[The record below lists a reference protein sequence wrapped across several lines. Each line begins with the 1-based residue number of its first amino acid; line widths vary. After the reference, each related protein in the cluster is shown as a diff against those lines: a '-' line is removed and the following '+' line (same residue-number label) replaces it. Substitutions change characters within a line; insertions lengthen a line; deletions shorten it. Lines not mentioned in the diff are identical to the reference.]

1 MEKYLD
7 SAELERLG
15 LQGWDWV
22 LAHVLVWPTAVQA
35 AIVVVAFLV
44 ARLLAPKLVT
54 LITHTADHSKFPKWL
69 APKTHSL
76 TPLSFAFVWLALQ
89 WFSVF
94 AAIEAE
100 WPSRLIESVVSLL
113 SAWVVIRFASS
124 FVRDP
129 GWSRT
134 LAVFAWSVAALNLVG
149 LLGPTI
155 QTLESMALS
164 LGDIRLSV
172 LGLIKA
178 GLVLMFLLWVA
189 GVVSRLIEHRLEAS
203 ETLSPSARVLVSK
216 LIRVLLV
223 VIAII
228 AALESIGIDLTA
240 LTVFGGAI
248 GLGIG
253 FGLQKVISNLISG
266 VILLMDKSVKPGD
279 VIAVDGTF
287 GWINR
292 LSARYVSV
300 ITRDGTE
307 HLIPNEDLIS
317 QRVENWSYSDSLIR
331 LKLPIGVS
339 YDSDVPLAM
348 TLAVDAAKDVERVL
362 NSPAPVCRLLNFGDD
377 AVELELRVWI
387 GDPRKGVANIQS
399 EVLLNVWHL
408 YHDNG
413 VEFPFSQ
420 RDLHI
425 KSSVP
430 LRVQMVS
437 KDTPGADVLEGS
449 PSGNTE
455 ADSKDV

>member
-7 SAELERLG
+7 PAELERLG

-35 AIVVVAFLV
+35 AIVIAAFLV

-54 LITHTADHSKFPKWL
+54 LLTRTADHPKFPTWL
-69 APKTHSL
+69 APKVRSC

-113 SAWVVIRFASS
+113 TAWVVIRFASS
-124 FVRDP
+124 FVRDA
-129 GWSRT
+129 GWART

-155 QTLESMALS
+155 HTLESMALS

-178 GLVLMFLLWVA
+178 AIVLMLLLWVA

-203 ETLSPSARVLVSK
+203 QTLSPSARVLVSK
-216 LIRVLLV
+216 LIRVLLII
-223 VIAII
+223 IAII

-253 FGLQKVISNLISG
+253 FGLQKVISNLMSG

-300 ITRDGTE
+300 ITRDGIE

-331 LKLPIGVS
+331 LKLPIGVA
-339 YDSDVPLAM
+339 YESDVPLAM
-348 TLAVDAAKDVERVL
+348 SLAVDAAKNVERAL
-362 NSPAPVCRLLNFGDD
+362 SSPVPVCRLMNFGDD

-387 GDPRKGVANIQS
+387 NDPQKGVANVRS
-399 EVLLNVWHL
+399 EILLNVWNL
-408 YHDNG
+408 YHENG

-430 LRVQMVS
+430 LRVEMVS
-437 KDTPGADVLEGS
+437 KEAPDNDTPSANPEI
-449 PSGNTE
+449 NTK
-455 ADSKDV
+455 DS

>member
-1 MEKYLD
+1 MEKYINP
-7 SAELERLG
+7 AEIERLG
-15 LQGWDWV
+15 LEGWEWV
-22 LAHVLVWPTAVQA
+22 LAHVLVWPTAVQV
-35 AIVVVAFLV
+35 AIVVVAFLA
-44 ARLLAPKLVT
+44 ARLLSPKLVALVT
-54 LITHTADHSKFPKWL
+54 RTADHPKFPNWL
-69 APKTHSL
+69 APKVRSCA
-76 TPLSFAFVWLALQ
+76 PLSFAFVWLALQ

-113 SAWVVIRFASS
+113 TAWVVIRFASS
-124 FVRDP
+124 FVRDAD
-129 GWSRT
+129 WART
-134 LAVFAWSVAALNLVG
+134 LAVFAWSVAALNLIG

-155 QTLESMALS
+155 HTLESMALS

-178 GLVLMFLLWVA
+178 GIVLMLLLWVA
-189 GVVSRLIEHRLEAS
+189 GVVSRLIEHRLEVS
-203 ETLSPSARVLVSK
+203 QTLSPSARVLVSK
-216 LIRVLLV
+216 LIRVLLII
-223 VIAII
+223 IAII

-253 FGLQKVISNLISG
+253 FGLQKVISNLMSG

-331 LKLPIGVS
+331 LRLPIGVA
-339 YDSDVPLAM
+339 YESDVPLAM
-348 TLAVDAAKDVERVL
+348 SLAVDAAKNVERAL
-362 NSPAPVCRLLNFGDD
+362 SSPVPVCRLMNFGDD

-387 GDPRKGVANIQS
+387 NDPQKGVANVRS
-399 EVLLNVWHL
+399 EILLNVWNL
-408 YHDNG
+408 YHENG

-430 LRVQMVS
+430 LRVEMVS
-437 KDTPGADVLEGS
+437 KDAPDNDESVDLS
-449 PSGNTE
+449 D
-455 ADSKDV
+455 DSKDS

>member
-7 SAELERLG
+7 PAKIERLG
-15 LQGWDWV
+15 LEAWDWV

-35 AIVVVAFLV
+35 AIVIVAFLV
-44 ARLLAPKLVT
+44 ARLLAPKLVA
-54 LITHTADHSKFPKWL
+54 LITRTADHPKFPNWL
-69 APKTHSL
+69 ASKVRSCAS
-76 TPLSFAFVWLALQ
+76 LSFAFVWLALQ

-94 AAIEAE
+94 AAIEAQ

-113 SAWVVIRFASS
+113 TAWVVIRFASS
-124 FVRDP
+124 FVRDA
-129 GWSRT
+129 GWART

-149 LLGPTI
+149 LLGLMVH
-155 QTLESMALS
+155 TLESMALS
-164 LGDIRLSV
+164 VGDIRLSI

-178 GLVLMFLLWVA
+178 GIVLMLLLWVA
-189 GVVSRLIEHRLEAS
+189 GVVSRLIEHRLDAS
-203 ETLSPSARVLVSK
+203 QTLSPSARVLVSK
-216 LIRVLLV
+216 LIRVLLI

-253 FGLQKVISNLISG
+253 FGLQKVISNLMSG

-279 VIAVDGTF
+279 VIAIDGTF

-300 ITRDGTE
+300 ITRDGIE

-331 LKLPIGVS
+331 LKLPIGVA
-339 YDSDVPLAM
+339 YESDLPLAM
-348 TLAVDAAKDVERVL
+348 TLAVDATKNVERAL
-362 NSPAPVCRLLNFGDD
+362 DSPAPLCLLMNFGDD

-387 GDPRKGVANIQS
+387 SDPQKGVANVKS
-399 EVLLNVWHL
+399 EILLNAWNL

-430 LRVQMVS
+430 LRVERVS
-437 KDTPGADVLEGS
+437 YGTSDSDAFDDLSDNPKGDLKDS
-449 PSGNTE
+449 
-455 ADSKDV
+455 

>member
-1 MEKYLD
+1 MEKYINP
-7 SAELERLG
+7 AEIERLG
-15 LQGWDWV
+15 LEGWDWV
-22 LAHVLVWPTAVQA
+22 LAHVLVWPTAVQV
-35 AIVVVAFLV
+35 AIVVVAFLA
-44 ARLLAPKLVT
+44 ARLLSPKLVALVT
-54 LITHTADHSKFPKWL
+54 RTADHPKFPNWL
-69 APKTHSL
+69 APKVHSCA
-76 TPLSFAFVWLALQ
+76 PLSFAFVWLALQ

-113 SAWVVIRFASS
+113 TAWVVIRFASS
-124 FVRDP
+124 FVRDAD
-129 GWSRT
+129 WART
-134 LAVFAWSVAALNLVG
+134 LAVFAWSVAALNLIG

-155 QTLESMALS
+155 HTLESMALS

-178 GLVLMFLLWVA
+178 GIVLMLLLWVA
-189 GVVSRLIEHRLEAS
+189 GVVSRLIEHRLEVS
-203 ETLSPSARVLVSK
+203 QTLSPSARVLVSK
-216 LIRVLLV
+216 LIRVLLII
-223 VIAII
+223 IAII

-253 FGLQKVISNLISG
+253 FGLQKVISNLMSG

-331 LKLPIGVS
+331 LRLPIGVA
-339 YDSDVPLAM
+339 YESDVPLAM
-348 TLAVDAAKDVERVL
+348 SLAVDAAKNVERAL
-362 NSPAPVCRLLNFGDD
+362 SSPVPVCRLMNFGDD

-387 GDPRKGVANIQS
+387 NDPQKGVANVRS
-399 EVLLNVWHL
+399 EILLNVWNL
-408 YHDNG
+408 YHENG

-430 LRVQMVS
+430 LRVEMVS
-437 KDTPGADVLEGS
+437 KDAPDNDESVDLS
-449 PSGNTE
+449 D
-455 ADSKDV
+455 DSKDS

>member
-7 SAELERLG
+7 PIEIERLG
-15 LQGWDWV
+15 LVAWDWMW
-22 LAHVLVWPTAVQA
+22 AHVLVWPTAVQA
-35 AIVVVAFLV
+35 AIIIIAFLV
-44 ARLLAPKLVT
+44 ARLLAPKLARF
-54 LITHTADHSKFPKWL
+54 ITRAADHSKFPNWL
-69 APKTHSL
+69 APKVRSC
-76 TPLSFAFVWLALQ
+76 TPLSFVFVWLALQ

-94 AAIEAE
+94 AAIEAG

-113 SAWVVIRFASS
+113 TAWVVIRFASS

-149 LLGPTI
+149 LLEPTVH
-155 QTLESMALS
+155 TLESMALS

-178 GLVLMFLLWVA
+178 GIVLMLLLWIA
-189 GVVSRLIEHRLEAS
+189 GVVSRIIEHRLEAS
-203 ETLSPSARVLVSK
+203 ATLSPSARVLVSK
-216 LIRVLLV
+216 LIRVLLI

-253 FGLQKVISNLISG
+253 FGLQKVISNLMSG

-339 YDSDVPLAM
+339 YESDVPLAM
-348 TLAVDAAKDVERVL
+348 SLAVDAAKDVDRVL
-362 NSPAPVCRLLNFGDD
+362 KNPAPVCRLLNFGDD

-387 GDPRKGVANIQS
+387 NDPQKGVANVQS
-399 EVLLNVWHL
+399 EILLNVWNI
-408 YHDNG
+408 YHEHK

-430 LRVQMVS
+430 LRVQMVP
-437 KDTPGADVLEGS
+437 KGS
-449 PSGNTE
+449 PDVDALVDEPSENSE
-455 ADSKDV
+455 ADLKDS